1 MAVVQ
6 NNFNSQAIFRELR
19 SNGSMFNSFKRT
31 TSRNSKR
38 FERLNR
44 VRLAHPLRALVSV
57 ARRRQAKKKRTPKRA
72 GKPSLRPIWTGSIE
86 FGLVNIPVKLYS
98 AQASNDLD
106 FDLLD
111 KRDFS
116 RVRYRRVNEKTGR
129 EVPWDQI
136 VKGYEY
142 EKGEYV
148 ALGDKDFRDANV
160 EATRSIEIMD
170 FVDAAEISPL
180 QYETPYYLEPQ
191 KNGRRAYAL
200 LRDVMK
206 RTGRV
211 GIAKVVIRNRQRLAA
226 LIPQGPL
233 LALNILRYAHEL
245 RDPSQLEL
253 PQTNAKGDV
262 SNQEIKMAEQLV
274 ENMVGEWSP
283 EKYRD
288 EYYEDL
294 LKLIDKKVKSGKT
307 KVVESAGKAPPP
319 RREGKVIDIM
329 DLLRESVKQRQGK
342 ETASRGRKAG

>member
-1 MAVVQ
+1 M
-6 NNFNSQAIFRELR
+6 
-19 SNGSMFNSFKRT
+19 
-31 TSRNSKR
+31 
-38 FERLNR
+38 
-44 VRLAHPLRALVSV
+44 
-57 ARRRQAKKKRTPKRA
+57 ARRRHTKKKRTSKEPRN
-72 GKPSLRPIWTGSIE
+72 SSFRPIWNGSID

-98 AQASNDLD
+98 AQAASQLD

-148 ALGDKDFRDANV
+148 ALSDKDFRDANV
-160 EATRSIEIMD
+160 EATQSIEIMD
-170 FVDAAEISPL
+170 FVDAADISPL
-180 QYETPYYLEPQ
+180 HFETPYYLEPL

-200 LRDVMK
+200 LREVMQK
-206 RTGRV
+206 AGKV
-211 GIAKVVIRNRQRLAA
+211 GVAKVVIRNRQRLAA

-245 RDPSQLEL
+245 RDPAQLEL
-253 PQTNAKGDV
+253 PQTKAKDEL

-274 ENMVGEWSP
+274 ENMVGKWSP

-294 LKLIDKKVKSGKT
+294 LKLIDEKVKAGKT
-307 KVVESAGKAPPP
+307 KVVEPAGETP
-319 RREGKVIDIM
+319 RPKREGKVIDIM
-329 DLLRESVKQRQGK
+329 DLLRQSVKQKQGK
-342 ETASRGRKAG
+342 EMPPRRRKAG

>member
-1 MAVVQ
+1 M
-6 NNFNSQAIFRELR
+6 
-19 SNGSMFNSFKRT
+19 
-31 TSRNSKR
+31 
-38 FERLNR
+38 
-44 VRLAHPLRALVSV
+44 
-57 ARRRQAKKKRTPKRA
+57 ARRRHAKKKRTPKRSA
-72 GKPSLRPIWTGSIE
+72 KPSRPIWTGSIE

-98 AQASNDLD
+98 AQTSSTLD

-148 ALGDKDFRDANV
+148 ALGDKDFREANV
-160 EATRSIEIMD
+160 EATRSIGIMD
-170 FVDAAEISPL
+170 FVDAATISPL
-180 QYETPYYLEPQ
+180 HYETPYYLEPQ
-191 KNGRRAYAL
+191 RNGRRAYAL

-226 LIPQGPL
+226 VIPQRSL

-245 RDPSQLEL
+245 RDPSQLES
-253 PQTNAKGDV
+253 PQTNAKGEV
-262 SNQEIKMAEQLV
+262 SEQEIKMAEQLV
-274 ENMVGEWSP
+274 ENMVGDWNP

-294 LKLIDKKVKSGKT
+294 LKLIDKKVKAGKT
-307 KVVESAGKAPPP
+307 KVVERAGPTP
-319 RREGKVIDIM
+319 RPKREGKVIDIM
-329 DLLRESVKQRQGK
+329 DLLRQSVKQKQGK
-342 ETASRGRKAG
+342 EEAPRRRRA

>member
-1 MAVVQ
+1 M
-6 NNFNSQAIFRELR
+6 
-19 SNGSMFNSFKRT
+19 
-31 TSRNSKR
+31 
-38 FERLNR
+38 
-44 VRLAHPLRALVSV
+44 
-57 ARRRQAKKKRTPKRA
+57 ARRTNAKKTRIPKRA

-98 AQASNDLD
+98 AQASSNLD

-148 ALGDKDFRDANV
+148 ALGDKDFREANV

-170 FVDAAEISPL
+170 FVDAADISPL
-180 QYETPYYLEPQ
+180 HYETPYYLEPQ

-211 GIAKVVIRNRQRLAA
+211 GIAKVVIRNRQRLAG
-226 LIPQGPL
+226 LIPQGSL
-233 LALNILRYAHEL
+233 LALNVLRYAHEL
-245 RDPSQLEL
+245 RDPSQLQL
-253 PQTNAKGDV
+253 PQTNAKGEL
-262 SNQEIKMAEQLV
+262 SKEIKMAEQLV
-274 ENMVGEWSP
+274 ENMVGDWNP

-294 LKLIDKKVKSGKT
+294 LKLIDKKVKAGKT
-307 KVVESAGKAPPP
+307 KVIEAAGPTP
-319 RREGKVIDIM
+319 RPEREGKVIDIM
-329 DLLRESVKQRQGK
+329 DLLRQSVKQKQDK
-342 ETASRGRKAG
+342 EEAPRRRKAS

>member
-1 MAVVQ
+1 M
-6 NNFNSQAIFRELR
+6 
-19 SNGSMFNSFKRT
+19 
-31 TSRNSKR
+31 
-38 FERLNR
+38 
-44 VRLAHPLRALVSV
+44 
-57 ARRRQAKKKRTPKRA
+57 ARRRQTKKGRA
-72 GKPSLRPIWTGSIE
+72 SKDPGKSSFRPIWNGSID

-98 AQASNDLD
+98 AQASSQLD

-148 ALGDKDFRDANV
+148 ALSDKDFRDANV
-160 EATRSIEIMD
+160 EATQSIEIMD
-170 FVDAAEISPL
+170 FVDAADISPL
-180 QYETPYYLEPQ
+180 HFETPYYLEPL

-200 LRDVMK
+200 LREVMK
-206 RTGRV
+206 KTGKV
-211 GIAKVVIRNRQRLAA
+211 GVAKVVIRNRQRLAA

-233 LALNILRYAHEL
+233 LVLNILRYTHEL
-245 RDPSQLEL
+245 RDPAQLEL
-253 PQTNAKGDV
+253 PQTKAKGEL

-274 ENMVGEWSP
+274 ENMVGKWSP

-294 LKLIDKKVKSGKT
+294 LKLIDEKVKAGKT
-307 KVVESAGKAPPP
+307 KVVEPAGEAPRPK
-319 RREGKVIDIM
+319 REGKVIDIM
-329 DLLRESVKQRQGK
+329 DLLRQSVKQKQGK
-342 ETASRGRKAG
+342 ERPPRRRKAG